1 MKRFI
6 IAMALLTPCTTF
18 AGVVFHPVERAA
30 VVANS
35 ANPAA
40 AAVVTAKARNR
51 RAARVDAV
59 NCNDG
64 HCVQHGT
71 VAR

>member
-1 MKRFI
+1 MKRI
-6 IAMALLTPCTTF
+6 LIVMALITPCAAF

-35 ANPAA
+35 SHPVAA
-40 AAVVTAKARNR
+40 ATVTAQARNQ

-59 NCNDG
+59 SCNDG
-64 HCVQHGT
+64 RCVQRGN
-71 VAR
+71 VIR

>member
-1 MKRFI
+1 MKRFLI
-6 IAMALLTPCTTF
+6 VMALIAPCSAI

-35 ANPAA
+35 AHPVAA
-40 AAVVTAKARNR
+40 ATVTAQARNH

-59 NCNDG
+59 SCNDG
-64 HCVQHGT
+64 RCVQHGN
-71 VAR
+71 VVR

>member
-1 MKRFI
+1 MKRII
-6 IAMALLTPCTTF
+6 IAMALLAPCSAF

-30 VVANS
+30 VVADSNH
-35 ANPAA
+35 PVAA
-40 AAVVTAKARNR
+40 ATVTAQARNR
-51 RAARVDAV
+51 RAAKVDAV
-59 NCNDG
+59 SCNDG